1 MTEVEAVIGRWIAPV
16 DDAGD
21 RIDDPSQP
29 ERTAIHGTSMG
40 GVDCRGQHPRGEA
53 ELLFRQ
59 RRQLGQLIQAG
70 RVTGQ

>member
-1 MTEVEAVIGRWIAPV
+1 
-16 DDAGD
+16 
-21 RIDDPSQP
+21 
-29 ERTAIHGTSMG
+29 MG